1 MNKLMTTQLG
11 NAQLG
16 RNEDSY
22 LAHVAKG
29 EMVVPPVLSGETQSM
44 VNRDMMLSGLDPMRY
59 TVGTGANSINPMTGQ
74 PEFFIGK
81 ALKGIGSVASKAI
94 KSVADFAPDFAV
106 NYAMTGGNPYA
117 AAGMTIGNEFGGDLG
132 RTVGS
137 IAGASYNP
145 GTGGFNFPN
154 TSSFNPSAGNIP
166 DSVLNYYSNR
176 GFTSGGPEGVTPS
189 YTPAPSDYYS
199 SRGLTSGGPEGAIPL
214 PEPDSNGNF
223 LTDLGGQISDFLG
236 DTGLGTLAKSAGALE
251 IGNQLLSSLNKPYN
265 PYENYKPPSLQTEFQ
280 PVAIRTGLTST
291 DYVPGT
297 PTSPALLTGQIAP
310 SLQAL
315 QAVGTSGAQQ
325 LYPAYIQQA
334 MMSRPEDVVLN
345 EDVLGRQQ
353 EIYQQGLDVLAPE
366 MMAQQIASRDRSFGT
381 GRLGLNLSG
390 EAMGAGAGA
399 GLVNVDDYT
408 QQLAQNRALSEL
420 FLNSR
425 NQAATETGEIAKRE
439 LARSQLQEAN
449 RVGYLNQL
457 GGVGAE
463 SLQMALGLDEL
474 ERVNM
479 QTAANIYLGNRQID
493 AKLAGAL
500 APAYAEPTLLQQL
513 GSQAVATAAP
523 ALGGKLLDYIF

>member
-74 PEFFIGK
+74 PEFFIKK
-81 ALKGIGSVASKAI
+81 AFKGISKAASSAL

-117 AAGMTIGNEFGGDLG
+117 AAGMTIGNQYGGNMG
-132 RTVGS
+132 RAVGG

-145 GTGGFNFPN
+145 ATGGFNFPN
-154 TSSFNPSAGNIP
+154 TPSFNPASSAT
-166 DSVLNYYSNR
+166 L
-176 GFTSGGPEGVTPS
+176 
-189 YTPAPSDYYS
+189 SDYYS
-199 SRGLTSGGPEGAIPL
+199 NRGLTSGGPEGAIPL
-214 PEPDSNGNF
+214 PQPDSNGNF
-223 LTDLGGQISDFLG
+223 LTDLGGQVSDFLG
-236 DTGLGTLAKSAGALE
+236 DTGLGTVAKSAGALAL
-251 IGNQLLSSLNKPYN
+251 GNELLSSLNKPYN

-280 PVAIRTGLTST
+280 PVAIRTGLTAT

-366 MMAQQIASRDRSFGT
+366 MLAQQIASRDKSFGA
-381 GRLGLNLSG
+381 GRLGYNLSG
-390 EAMGAGAGA
+390 EAMGAGAGT

-439 LARSQLQEAN
+439 LARAQLQEAN

-457 GGVGAE
+457 GGVGAD

-479 QTAANIYLGNRQID
+479 QNAANIYLSNRQID

-523 ALGGKLLDYIF
+523 GLSDKLLDYIFT

>member
-81 ALKGIGSVASKAI
+81 ALKGISKAASSAL

-117 AAGMTIGNEFGGDLG
+117 AAGMTIGNEYGGNLG

-145 GTGGFNFPN
+145 ATGGFNFPN
-154 TSSFNPSAGNIP
+154 TPGFNPA
-166 DSVLNYYSNR
+166 SNA
-176 GFTSGGPEGVTPS
+176 TL
-189 YTPAPSDYYS
+189 SDYYS
-199 SRGLTSGGPEGAIPL
+199 NRGLTSGGPEGAIPL
-214 PEPDSNGNF
+214 PQLDSNGNF
-223 LTDLGGQISDFLG
+223 LTDLGGQVSDFLG
-236 DTGLGTLAKSAGALE
+236 DTGLGTVAKSAGALTL
-251 IGNQLLSSLNKPYN
+251 GNELLSSLNKPYN

-280 PVAIRTGLTST
+280 PVAIRTGLTAT

-366 MMAQQIASRDRSFGT
+366 MLAQQIASRDKSFGA
-381 GRLGLNLSG
+381 GRLGYNLSG
-390 EAMGAGAGA
+390 EAMGAGAGT

-425 NQAATETGEIAKRE
+425 QQAATETGEIAKRE
-439 LARSQLQEAN
+439 LARAQLEEAN

-457 GGVGAE
+457 GGVGAD

-479 QTAANIYLGNRQID
+479 QNAANIYLSNRQID

-523 ALGGKLLDYIF
+523 GLSDKLLDYIFT

>member
-11 NAQLG
+11 DAQLG

-74 PEFFIGK
+74 PEFFVGK
-81 ALKGIGSVASKAI
+81 ALKGISKAASSAL
-94 KSVADFAPDFAV
+94 KSVAKFAPDFAV
-106 NYAMTGGNPYA
+106 NYAMSGGNPYA
-117 AAGMTIGNEFGGDLG
+117 AAGMTIGNEFGGDIG
-132 RTVGS
+132 RTVGAIS
-137 IAGASYNP
+137 GAAYNP
-145 GTGGFNFPN
+145 ATGGFMTPG
-154 TSSFNPSAGNIP
+154 FNPA
-166 DSVLNYYSNR
+166 SNA
-176 GFTSGGPEGVTPS
+176 TL
-189 YTPAPSDYYS
+189 SDYYS
-199 SRGLTSGGPEGAIPL
+199 NRGLTSGGPEGAIPL
-214 PEPDSNGNF
+214 PQPDSNGNF
-223 LTDLGGQISDFLG
+223 LTDLGGQVGDFLG
-236 DTGLGTLAKSAGALE
+236 DTGLGTVGKSAGALAL
-251 IGNQLLSSLNKPYN
+251 GNELLSSLNKPYN

-280 PVAIRTGLTST
+280 PVAIRTGLTAT

-315 QAVGTSGAQQ
+315 QAVGTAGAQQ

-334 MMSRPEDVVLN
+334 MMSRPEDVVLD

-439 LARSQLQEAN
+439 LARQQLQEAN

-457 GGVGAE
+457 GGVGAD

-479 QTAANIYLGNRQID
+479 QNAANIYLSNRQID

-523 ALGGKLLDYIF
+523 GLGDKLLDYIFT

>member
-74 PEFFIGK
+74 PEFFVGK
-81 ALKGIGSVASKAI
+81 ALKGISKAASSAL
-94 KSVADFAPDFAV
+94 KSVAKFAPDFAV
-106 NYAMTGGNPYA
+106 NYAMSGGNPYA
-117 AAGMTIGNEFGGDLG
+117 AAGMTIGNEFGGDIG
-132 RTVGS
+132 RTVGAIS
-137 IAGASYNP
+137 GAAYNP
-145 GTGGFNFPN
+145 ATGGFMTPG
-154 TSSFNPSAGNIP
+154 FNPGASSI
-166 DSVLNYYSNR
+166 
-176 GFTSGGPEGVTPS
+176 
-189 YTPAPSDYYS
+189 SDYYS

-214 PEPDSNGNF
+214 PQPDSNGNF
-223 LTDLGGQISDFLG
+223 LTDLGGQVGDFLG
-236 DTGLGTLAKSAGALE
+236 DTGLGTVGKSAGALAL
-251 IGNQLLSSLNKPYN
+251 GNELLSSLNKPYN

-280 PVAIRTGLTST
+280 PVAIRTGLTAT

-315 QAVGTSGAQQ
+315 QAVGTAGAQQ

-334 MMSRPEDVVLN
+334 MMSRPEDVVLD

-439 LARSQLQEAN
+439 LARQQLQEAN

-457 GGVGAE
+457 GGVGAD

-479 QTAANIYLGNRQID
+479 QNAANIYLSNRQID

-523 ALGGKLLDYIF
+523 GLGDKLLDYIFT

>member
-11 NAQLG
+11 NARLG

-81 ALKGIGSVASKAI
+81 ALKGIGSVASSAL
-94 KSVADFAPDFAV
+94 KSVANFAPDFAV

-117 AAGMTIGNEFGGDLG
+117 AAGMTIGNEFGGNMG
-132 RTVGS
+132 QVVGG

-145 GTGGFNFPN
+145 ATGGFNFPN
-154 TSSFNPSAGNIP
+154 TPSFNPSASSIS
-166 DSVLNYYSNR
+166 DYYSNR
-176 GFTSGGPEGVTPS
+176 GLTSGGPEGVTPS
-189 YTPAPSDYYS
+189 YTPALTDYYS
-199 SRGLTSGGPEGAIPL
+199 SRGFTSGGPEGFITPQ
-214 PEPDSNGNF
+214 PDSNGNF
-223 LTDLGGQISDFLG
+223 LTDLGGQVSDFLG
-236 DTGLGTLAKSAGALE
+236 DTGLGTVAKSAGALAL
-251 IGNQLLSSLNKPYN
+251 GNELLSSLNKPYN

-280 PVAIRTGLTST
+280 PVAIRTGLTAT

-345 EDVLGRQQ
+345 EDVLGRQR

-366 MMAQQIASRDRSFGT
+366 MLAQQIASRDKSFGT
-381 GRLGLNLSG
+381 GRLGYNLSG

-399 GLVNVDDYT
+399 GLVNVDNYT

-439 LARSQLQEAN
+439 LARAQLQEAN

-457 GGVGAE
+457 GGVGAD

-479 QTAANIYLGNRQID
+479 QNAANIYLSNRQID

-523 ALGGKLLDYIF
+523 GLGGKLLDYIFT

>member
-81 ALKGIGSVASKAI
+81 ALKGIGKVASSAL

-117 AAGMTIGNEFGGDLG
+117 AAGMTIGNEFGGDMG
-132 RTVGS
+132 RAVGG

-145 GTGGFNFPN
+145 GTGGFSFPN
-154 TSSFNPSAGNIP
+154 TPSFNPSASSI
-166 DSVLNYYSNR
+166 
-176 GFTSGGPEGVTPS
+176 
-189 YTPAPSDYYS
+189 SDYYS
-199 SRGLTSGGPEGAIPL
+199 NRGLTSGGPEGAIPL
-214 PEPDSNGNF
+214 PQPDSNGNF
-223 LTDLGGQISDFLG
+223 LTDLGGQVSDFLG
-236 DTGLGTLAKSAGALE
+236 ETGLGTVAKSAGALAL
-251 IGNQLLSSLNKPYN
+251 GNELLSSLNKPYN

-280 PVAIRTGLTST
+280 PVAIRTGLTAT

-345 EDVLGRQQ
+345 EDVLGRQK

-366 MMAQQIASRDRSFGT
+366 MLAQQIASRDKSFGA
-381 GRLGLNLSG
+381 GRLGYNLSG

-439 LARSQLQEAN
+439 LARAQLQEAN

-457 GGVGAE
+457 GGVGAD

-479 QTAANIYLGNRQID
+479 QNAANIYLSNRQID

-523 ALGGKLLDYIF
+523 GLSDKLLDYIFT